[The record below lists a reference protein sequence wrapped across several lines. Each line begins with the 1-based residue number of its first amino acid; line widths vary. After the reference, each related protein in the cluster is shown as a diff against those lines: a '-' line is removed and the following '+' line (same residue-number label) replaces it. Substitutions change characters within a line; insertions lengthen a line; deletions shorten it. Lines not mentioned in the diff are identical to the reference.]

1 MLLKVLPITE
11 KASEL
16 YAKHSTFHD
25 GDSGLDLFVVEDQ
38 VVKGFSTSFLKL
50 GFKAA
55 AADCEGKSVSW
66 LVFPRSSIS
75 KTPLRLANSIG
86 LIDAGY
92 RGEVIAAVDNI
103 RGEDYTVKAGERLVQ
118 AVAFNGGPIS
128 LKIVESLDTTAR
140 GEGGFGSTTEMAAK
154 AAKVCEQIAPPAGA

>member
-1 MLLKVLPITE
+1 MLLKLLPLNE
-11 KASEL
+11 KVAEMYSN
-16 YAKHSTFHD
+16 HSTFHE

-38 VVKGFSTSFLKL
+38 TVKAFSTSFLKL

-55 AADCEGKSVSW
+55 AVDPQTGQNLSW
-66 LVFPRSSIS
+66 LIFPRSSIS

-92 RGEVIAAVDNI
+92 RGELLAAVDNI
-103 RGEDYTVKAGERLVQ
+103 RGEDFTVKAGDRLVQ

-128 LKIVESLDTTAR
+128 LKIVESLDATTR
-140 GEGGFGSTTEMAAK
+140 GEGGFGSTDAAVKMAK
-154 AAKVCEQIAPPAGA
+154 PSSPTTAGA